1 MVWLFLQRKGPE
13 QQEFFAAPCKEESH
27 EQQFLFETDLN
38 QIVEPAAC
46 Y

>member
-1 MVWLFLQRKGPE
+1 MAFFLLKEGTE
-13 QQEFFAAPCKEESH
+13 QQEILAAPCKEESH
-27 EQQFLFETDLN
+27 EQFLFETDLN